1 MIDQTVTQPG
11 ADGDG
16 ILVRSRAGR
25 DRLERGPQQ
34 ATGVVRSAYTAM
46 QHAVLFSEVR
56 WETDVAYGSGL
67 KTGLPSTTRWRVV
80 DVARLASPRL
90 PRRRQAGGGDQAAGR
105 DRQQAAG
112 STLGQRRRPQCG
124 RNVPSALVLG
134 GVDDLVALP
143 GFRGG
148 GQGLPAGDGALVP
161 RPATAGANDLILAG
175 SRGLRARLAG
185 RAHRQSPPFCKKGS
199 TQELT

>member
-1 MIDQTVTQPG
+1 MIGQTVTQSG

-105 DRQQAAG
+105 DRQRAAG

-134 GVDDLVALP
+134 RVDDLVALP

-148 GQGLPAGDGALVP
+148 GRGSPRVTVHSSPVRPPRGPMISYWPDRGAFAPGLPVVLIANHLLSARRVALK
-161 RPATAGANDLILAG
+161 N
-175 SRGLRARLAG
+175 
-185 RAHRQSPPFCKKGS
+185 
-199 TQELT
+199 